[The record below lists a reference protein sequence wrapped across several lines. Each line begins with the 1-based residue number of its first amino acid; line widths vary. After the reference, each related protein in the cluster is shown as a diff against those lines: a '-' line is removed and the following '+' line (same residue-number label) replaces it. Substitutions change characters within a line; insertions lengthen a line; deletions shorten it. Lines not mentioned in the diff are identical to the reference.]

1 MTRCARPMVIALALA
16 ALPCGLPSIARADAH
31 AQPPPGGWSSADL
44 FNLGNRYARA
54 GKTGLAVLN
63 YERASLLAPDDP
75 DIEANLELVRRSVA
89 LPVEPRSRWSRA
101 VGGVS
106 PTAAAWIGL
115 GGWMLIAA
123 ALLAG
128 PLLAGWRISGPPA
141 AAPRWARRGG
151 LVAGVLLVGF
161 TVANGVTV
169 WPKVHEA
176 IVIAAAT
183 PVRVSPAPMADASF
197 TLKEADAV
205 TIGGEHEGFWL
216 VRASGDRAGWVWE
229 ADLAPV
235 VPRD

>member
-1 MTRCARPMVIALALA
+1 MRRARVIAVAVALAL
-16 ALPCGLPSIARADAH
+16 C
-31 AQPPPGGWSSADL
+31 GGWSSARADANPQQPARGGWSSAAL
-44 FNLGNRYARA
+44 YDLGNRYARA

-106 PTAAAWIGL
+106 PSAAAWIGL

-128 PLLAGWRISGPPA
+128 PRLPGPRLAGPA
-141 AAPRWARRGG
+141 AAPRWARRAL

-205 TIGGEHEGFWL
+205 TIRGEHEGFWL